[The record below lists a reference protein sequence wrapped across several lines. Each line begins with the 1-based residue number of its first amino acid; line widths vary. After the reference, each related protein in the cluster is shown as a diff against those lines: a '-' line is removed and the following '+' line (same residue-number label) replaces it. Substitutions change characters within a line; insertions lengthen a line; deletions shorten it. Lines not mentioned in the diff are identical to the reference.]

1 MYKEALALKKKK
13 GNTTGG
19 NLFTIFSPTRARIK
33 SCKFMKC
40 SSNER
45 RAKTDVSLTR
55 EREGGERRGSVCERE
70 REKGKEG
77 KKGRGR
83 ESEGRRWNYFHGL
96 IEILSCRQFPPK
108 VGGGGLDW
116 GGLKWLQNLEMI
128 LAFLFLFCN

>member
-1 MYKEALALKKKK
+1 MLCKKK
-13 GNTTGG
+13 GNTRGG

-55 EREGGERRGSVCERE
+55 EREGGEGEREREGE

-83 ESEGRRWNYFHGL
+83 ESERR
-96 IEILSCRQFPPK
+96 R
-108 VGGGGLDW
+108 
-116 GGLKWLQNLEMI
+116 
-128 LAFLFLFCN
+128 